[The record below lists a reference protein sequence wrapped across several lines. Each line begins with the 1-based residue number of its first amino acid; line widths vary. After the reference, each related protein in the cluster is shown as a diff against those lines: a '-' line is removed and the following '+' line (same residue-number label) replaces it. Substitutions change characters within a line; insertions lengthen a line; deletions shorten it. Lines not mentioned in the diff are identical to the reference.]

1 MKYLIIG
8 LGNFGSTLA
17 EELTTLGHEVIGV
30 DTDES
35 RADAIK
41 ERISVAYIMD
51 ASEPHSLASLPLVE
65 IDCAIVTIGKS
76 MDASLRVVAMLKEL
90 AVKNIYARALDNIH
104 KSILGA
110 MNIQKIFIP
119 ETYAARIFA
128 EKFSTENTAELV

>member
-41 ERISVAYIMD
+41 EHISVVYIMD
-51 ASEPHSLASLPLVE
+51 ASEQQALSSLPLTE

-90 AVKNIYARALDNIH
+90 AVSNIYARALDNIH

-119 ETYAARIFA
+119 ESYAARIFA